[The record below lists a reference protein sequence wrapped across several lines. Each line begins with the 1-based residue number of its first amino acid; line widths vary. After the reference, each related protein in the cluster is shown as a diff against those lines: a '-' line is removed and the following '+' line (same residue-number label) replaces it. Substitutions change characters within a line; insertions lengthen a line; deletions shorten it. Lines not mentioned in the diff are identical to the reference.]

1 MKQIR
6 PLFKPLI
13 KKKNRLNKTVKTE
26 KINVDDLFKKY
37 DNLMPDMAEK
47 ETENYLDQEI
57 NKDDNKDN
65 K

>member
-13 KKKNRLNKTVKTE
+13 KKKKRLNKTVKTA

-37 DNLMPDMAEK
+37 DSLMPDMAEE

-57 NKDDNKDN
+57 NTDDSQNNK
-65 K
+65 

>member
-1 MKQIR
+1 MKQIT

-13 KKKNRLNKTVKTE
+13 KKKKRLNKTVKTE

-37 DNLMPDMAEK
+37 DNLMPDMAEE

-57 NKDDNKDN
+57 NKDGNKNN